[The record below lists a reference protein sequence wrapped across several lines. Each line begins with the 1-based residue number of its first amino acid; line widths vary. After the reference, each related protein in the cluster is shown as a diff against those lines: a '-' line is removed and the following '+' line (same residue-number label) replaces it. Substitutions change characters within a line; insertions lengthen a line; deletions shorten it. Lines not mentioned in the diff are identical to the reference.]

1 MTAPR
6 KHLDLR
12 VSAGRSGSR
21 GCATSW
27 ASPITILSVFL
38 ALSSSVPSG
47 SVLAQSIAITNGEV
61 HTVSGPVIPGGTVV
75 LEDGV
80 ITAVGEDVAIPD
92 GARIIDASGKVVTP
106 GLFDSSTRLGITEV
120 GSYQG
125 TSDGS
130 SGNDRMTA
138 AFNVSEGI
146 NPNSTL
152 IPVTRV
158 EGITRAVVAPSGGVS
173 LIAGTSA
180 LINLGGSR
188 LSTMLEKTPVA
199 MYAALGE
206 TGAGYAGG
214 ARPLA
219 LLRLREVFQDV
230 LDYAENR
237 AAFDAGNRRDYALSR
252 LDLEALLPVVRG
264 EIPLVLT
271 VNRAGDIL
279 TALRLGEEY
288 DLDLVLS
295 GVGEGWMV
303 AEDIAAAGVPVMT
316 NAVSNLPS
324 FEALGACYENVALMH
339 EAGVTVVLSSFDG
352 YNVRNLKQEAGM
364 AVSYGLPHEAA
375 LRSVTLTPAEVWGV
389 ADEIGSLEPGK
400 AGDVVVWSGDPFELL
415 TSVDHVFINGEEI
428 SYESRQRALFEKY
441 RTLEGIPPWK

>member
-1 MTAPR
+1 MNASWQY
-6 KHLDLR
+6 LDLGVAAPTPR
-12 VSAGRSGSR
+12 SR
-21 GCATSW
+21 GCATPW
-27 ASPITILSVFL
+27 AFPITVLCVLL
-38 ALSSSVPSG
+38 ALSFSVPSG
-47 SVLAQSIAITNGEV
+47 SVLAQVVAIRNGEV
-61 HTVSGPVIPGGTVV
+61 HTVSGPVIAGGTVI

-80 ITAVGEDVAIPD
+80 ITAVGRDVAIPD

-158 EGITRAVVAPSGGVS
+158 EGITRAVVAPGGGVS

-180 LINLGGSR
+180 LINLGGAR

-206 TGAGYAGG
+206 AGAGYAGG

-219 LLRLREVFQDV
+219 LLRLREVFQDA

-237 AAFDAGNRRDYALSR
+237 TAFDAGNRREYALSR

-264 EIPLVLT
+264 EIPMVLT
-271 VNRAGDIL
+271 VTRASDIL
-279 TALRLGEEY
+279 AALRLKEEY
-288 DLDLVLS
+288 ELDLVLS

-316 NAVSNLPS
+316 NAASNLPS
-324 FEALGACYENVALMH
+324 FEALGACYENVARMH
-339 EAGVTVVLSSFDG
+339 EAGVTVMLSSFDG
-352 YNVRNLKQEAGM
+352 YNVRNLKQEAGI
-364 AVSYGLPHEAA
+364 AVSYGMPHEAA
-375 LRSVTLTPAEVWGV
+375 LRAVTLTPAEIWGV

-428 SYESRQRALFEKY
+428 LYESRQKALFEKY
-441 RTLEGIPPWK
+441 RRLEGIPPWK

>member
-1 MTAPR
+1 MNAPR
-6 KHLDLR
+6 KRLDLR
-12 VSAGRSGSR
+12 VSVGRSGGW
-21 GCATSW
+21 GCASSW
-27 ASPITILSVFL
+27 ASPITILFVLL
-38 ALSSSVPSG
+38 ALSSSLPSG

-61 HTVSGPVIPGGTVV
+61 HPVSGPVIRGGTVV

-92 GARIIDASGKVVTP
+92 GARIIDASGMVVTP

-158 EGITRAVVAPSGGVS
+158 EGITRAVVAPGGGVS

-180 LINLGGSR
+180 LINLGGAR

-230 LDYAENR
+230 LDYAENQ

-252 LDLEALLPVVRG
+252 LDLEALIPVVRG

-271 VNRAGDIL
+271 VNRASDIL
-279 TALRLGEEY
+279 TALRLREEY
-288 DLDLVLS
+288 DL
-295 GVGEGWMV
+295 
-303 AEDIAAAGVPVMT
+303 
-316 NAVSNLPS
+316 
-324 FEALGACYENVALMH
+324 
-339 EAGVTVVLSSFDG
+339 
-352 YNVRNLKQEAGM
+352 
-364 AVSYGLPHEAA
+364 
-375 LRSVTLTPAEVWGV
+375 
-389 ADEIGSLEPGK
+389 
-400 AGDVVVWSGDPFELL
+400 
-415 TSVDHVFINGEEI
+415 
-428 SYESRQRALFEKY
+428 
-441 RTLEGIPPWK
+441 